1 MTRKIIICGL
11 ADIKNAVET
20 YNPDMM
26 LTIINKNFAPDTPQ
40 GLNPNRHLKLL
51 IDDISEPR
59 EGFRLP
65 EKEDVQKLLD
75 FTNDWDQSKPIII
88 HCHMGISRSTAT
100 SLGVICKY
108 DPENLELHVEK
119 LKELAPHASPN
130 KLMTKYVDEILGLD
144 NRLSK
149 TLNLFDPETIEES
162 RIVEFDF

>member
-11 ADIKNAVET
+11 ADIEKAVET
-20 YNPDMM
+20 YKPDMM
-26 LTIINKNFAPDTPQ
+26 LTIINENFSPETPK
-40 GLNPNRHLKLL
+40 GLDPSRHLKVL

-65 EKEDVQKLLD
+65 KKEDVQKLLD
-75 FTNDWDQSKPIII
+75 FAEDWDQSKPIII

-108 DPENLELHVEK
+108 DSDNLELHIEK

-130 KLMTKYVDEILGLD
+130 KLMIKFVDEILELD
-144 NRLSK
+144 NRLTKS
-149 TLNLFDPETIEES
+149 LNFFDPEPIEES
-162 RIVEFDF
+162 RIVEFEF

>member
-1 MTRKIIICGL
+1 MKTEEWWKNM
-11 ADIKNAVET
+11 DVDNDNNPQWEPIKTT
-20 YNPDMM
+20 YNNG
-26 LTIINKNFAPDTPQ
+26 TKVSYSY
-40 GLNPNRHLKLL
+40 L

-65 EKEDVQKLLD
+65 EKNDVQKLLD

-108 DPENLELHVEK
+108 DPDNLELHVEK

-130 KLMTKYVDEILGLD
+130 KLMTKFVDEILNLD
-144 NRLSK
+144 SRLAK
-149 TLNLFDPETIEES
+149 TLDFFDPEPIEES
-162 RIVEFDF
+162 RIVEIDF

>member
-11 ADIKNAVET
+11 ADIQNAVET
-20 YNPDMM
+20 YKPDMM
-26 LTIINKNFAPDTPQ
+26 LTIINKNFSPDTPQ
-40 GLNPNRHLKLL
+40 GLDPSRHLKLL

-65 EKEDVQKLLD
+65 EKEDVKQLLD
-75 FTNDWDQSKPIII
+75 FTSDWDQSKPIII

-144 NRLSK
+144 NRLSQ
-149 TLNLFDPETIEES
+149 TLNFFDPEPIEES
-162 RIVEFDF
+162 RIVEFNF

>member
-11 ADIKNAVET
+11 ADIEKAVEQ
-20 YNPDMM
+20 YKPDMM
-26 LTIINKNFAPDTPQ
+26 LTIINKNFSPETPN
-40 GLNPNRHLKLL
+40 GLDSSRHLKML

-65 EKEDVQKLLD
+65 EKNDVQKLLD

-108 DPENLELHVEK
+108 DPDNLELHVEK

-130 KLMTKYVDEILGLD
+130 KLMTKFVDEILNLD
-144 NRLSK
+144 SRLDK
-149 TLNLFDPETIEES
+149 TLNFFDPEPIEES